1 MLNGSEFEVVL
12 DREDTAA
19 GSQAGGVISGVLGL
33 LGV

>member
-19 GSQAGGVISGVLGL
+19 GSQSRDRKKLRKRFGV
-33 LGV
+33 